1 MKTLGKI
8 TRILLKTVLFSVLL
22 VLVLL
27 LTLFFVGQTETFQTW
42 AAHRATNYLSK
53 ELGTKVEIDRLKI
66 SFVKN
71 VTLEGIFVG
80 DKHGDTLVSG
90 KSIRLD
96 VSGFDYK
103 LRHLNFDEAELTDVK
118 VKLLKYKN
126 EEDFNFQFL
135 ADYFASTDTTKKNTT
150 KPWIIK
156 YGALKLNNVDFT
168 YHLLRD
174 TNRVVQNMN
183 YNNIH
188 VSNVYGK
195 LSDIDFRG
203 DTIFALKS
211 SAASYLKI

>member
-42 AAHRATNYLSK
+42 AAHRATNYLSQ

-103 LRHLNFDEAELTDVK
+103 LRHLNFDEAELTCESEVAEIQK
-118 VKLLKYKN
+118 
-126 EEDFNFQFL
+126 
-135 ADYFASTDTTKKNTT
+135 
-150 KPWIIK
+150 
-156 YGALKLNNVDFT
+156 
-168 YHLLRD
+168 
-174 TNRVVQNMN
+174 
-183 YNNIH
+183 
-188 VSNVYGK
+188 
-195 LSDIDFRG
+195 
-203 DTIFALKS
+203 
-211 SAASYLKI
+211 